1 MMRIYDVAQSERG
14 TELMKAILDAAYTRN
29 AALSVAAAQKIERRH
44 GCDPRPQAMTPSGRA
59 QSVRAELLAAIRRA
73 RTAR

>member
-14 TELMKAILDAAYTRN
+14 TQLMKAILDAAYTRN
-29 AALSVAAAQKIERRH
+29 AA
-44 GCDPRPQAMTPSGRA
+44 PRPQAMTPSGRA